1 LQSSTVNRVQTA
13 DTSSRDRLLDTALAL
28 FASRGYAATSTA
40 EIQKACGMSPG
51 SGALYRHFRSKGD
64 VLRAALR
71 RGLDRMRT
79 SPAWRHATTPAE
91 RLDALASVAAAA
103 QQTITDNA
111 DLIRLM
117 LVEPNA
123 APDMVDELWVRN
135 FAVAHQIMGQAL
147 RASAEDAGT
156 QIDDPEAIS
165 AVLLAA
171 LSYAPVMEV
180 LLGRPPGD
188 MDPNRFRDA
197 WLRLSRAV
205 FTHGVPD

>member
-1 LQSSTVNRVQTA
+1 VQTSE
-13 DTSSRDRLLDTALAL
+13 TSSRDRLLDTALAL

-71 RGLDRMRT
+71 HGLDRMRT

-111 DLIRLM
+111 DLVRLM
-117 LVEPNA
+117 LLEPDA
-123 APDMVDELWVRN
+123 APDIVEELWVRN
-135 FAVAHQIMGQAL
+135 FAFAHQIMGQAL
-147 RASAEDAGT
+147 RASAQEAGT
-156 QIDDPEAIS
+156 EIDDPEAIS

-188 MDPNRFRDA
+188 MDPGRLRDA
-197 WLRLSRAV
+197 WLRLSRSV

>member
-1 LQSSTVNRVQTA
+1 LQSSTVDRVPTA

-71 RGLDRMRT
+71 RGLDRMQT
-79 SPAWRHATTPAE
+79 SPAWRQATTPAE
-91 RLDALASVAAAA
+91 RLDTLATVAQAA

-111 DLIRLM
+111 DLMRLM
-117 LVEPNA
+117 LHEPDA
-123 APDMVDELWVRN
+123 ARDMVDELWVRN
-135 FAVAHQIMGQAL
+135 LAFAHQIMGRAFQ
-147 RASAEDAGT
+147 ASAHEAGSE
-156 QIDDPEAIS
+156 IDDPEAIS
-165 AVLLAA
+165 AVLLSA
-171 LSYAPVMEV
+171 LSYMPLMQV
-180 LLGRPPGD
+180 LLGRAPAD
-188 MDPNRFRDA
+188 MDPDRFRDA
-197 WLRLSRAV
+197 WLRLSRSV

>member
-1 LQSSTVNRVQTA
+1 MHTA

-51 SGALYRHFRSKGD
+51 SGALYRHFRSKSE

-79 SPAWRHATTPAE
+79 SQAWRQATTPTE
-91 RLDALASVAAAA
+91 RLDALSSVAEAA
-103 QQTITDNA
+103 QRTVTDNA

-117 LVEPNA
+117 LHEPDA
-123 APDMVDELWVRN
+123 VPDIVDELWGHN
-135 FAVAHQIMGQAL
+135 LALAHQIMGQAL
-147 RASAEDAGT
+147 RSSAEDAGT
-156 QIDDPEAIS
+156 EIEDPEAIS

-171 LSYAPVMEV
+171 LSYVPVIEV
-180 LLGRPPGD
+180 LLGRTPGD
-188 MDPNRFRDA
+188 MDPGRFRAA
-197 WLRLSRAV
+197 WLRLSRTA

>member
-1 LQSSTVNRVQTA
+1 
-13 DTSSRDRLLDTALAL
+13 
-28 FASRGYAATSTA
+28 
-40 EIQKACGMSPG
+40 MSPG

-91 RLDALASVAAAA
+91 RLDALATVAEAAH
-103 QQTITDNA
+103 QTIADNA
-111 DLIRLM
+111 DLMRL
-117 LVEPNA
+117 LLHEPEA
-123 APDMVDELWVRN
+123 APDMVEELWGQN
-135 FAVAHQIMGQAL
+135 LATAHQIMGHAL
-147 RASAEDAGT
+147 RASADDAGT

-171 LSYAPVMEV
+171 LSYAPIMEV
-180 LLGRPPGD
+180 LLGRPPGG
-188 MDPNRFRDA
+188 MDPGRFRDA

-205 FTHGVPD
+205 FTHGVPG

>member
-1 LQSSTVNRVQTA
+1 
-13 DTSSRDRLLDTALAL
+13 
-28 FASRGYAATSTA
+28 
-40 EIQKACGMSPG
+40 M
-51 SGALYRHFRSKGD
+51 
-64 VLRAALR
+64 RA
-71 RGLDRMRT
+71 

-111 DLIRLM
+111 DLVRLM
-117 LVEPNA
+117 LVEPDA

-135 FAVAHQIMGQAL
+135 LAFAHQIIGQAL
-147 RASAEDAGT
+147 RASADNAGT
-156 QIDDPEAIS
+156 QIDDPEATS

-171 LSYAPVMEV
+171 LSYAPVMQV

-188 MDPNRFRDA
+188 MDPGRFRDA
-197 WLRLSRAV
+197 WLRLSRSV